1 MRYKATVQYDGSDF
15 YGWQIQPHTRT
26 VQEEINKALTSVNK
40 KESMIHGSGRTDTS
54 VHAMHQVFHFDS
66 DLDLEGSIW
75 LRALNGNLPN
85 DIRILK
91 VEKVENDFHARYNA
105 KSKTYHYKLNT
116 GIYDMFKHRYV
127 YQYNK
132 DLDVNKL
139 KEISQSFEG
148 THDFTSFNATPQ
160 SVIED
165 QVRTVASFK
174 VKQIDN
180 TIQFEIKGDGFL
192 RHMVRMLV
200 ASCIAYAE
208 GKLSK
213 EEIEKALLKPSKDKI
228 KYNVPGCGLYLM
240 HVEY

>member
-15 YGWQIQPHTRT
+15 YGWQMQPHTRT

-40 KESMIHGSGRTDTS
+40 KESMIYGSGRTDTS

-116 GIYDMFKHRYV
+116 G
-127 YQYNK
+127 
-132 DLDVNKL
+132 
-139 KEISQSFEG
+139 
-148 THDFTSFNATPQ
+148 T
-160 SVIED
+160 
-165 QVRTVASFK
+165 
-174 VKQIDN
+174 
-180 TIQFEIKGDGFL
+180 
-192 RHMVRMLV
+192 
-200 ASCIAYAE
+200 
-208 GKLSK
+208 
-213 EEIEKALLKPSKDKI
+213 
-228 KYNVPGCGLYLM
+228 
-240 HVEY
+240 